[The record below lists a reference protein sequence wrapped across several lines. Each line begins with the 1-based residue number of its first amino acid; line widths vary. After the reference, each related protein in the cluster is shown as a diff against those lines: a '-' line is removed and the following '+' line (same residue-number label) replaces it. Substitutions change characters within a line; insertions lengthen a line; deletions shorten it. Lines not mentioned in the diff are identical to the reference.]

1 MSKYAIRNGLDVQ
14 SIMAEQLEK
23 FLNGEIKSD
32 ALNSVSS
39 AMKALSAPAMGK
51 LKQASI
57 NKEKVNLKFFDCDL

>member
-1 MSKYAIRNGLDVQ
+1 MSQYTIKNGLDVQ
-14 SIMAEQLEK
+14 TILADQIEK

-39 AMKALSAPAMGK
+39 AMKALSMPAMGK